1 MTHAQI
7 SANARRPYADKIMRD
22 QATIAELRNAL
33 EAIVRITDGSQPKD
47 YPGALMVA
55 RAALKLDA
63 IAIARNVPAGKY

>member
-7 SANARRPYADKIMRD
+7 AANARRPYADKIMRD

-55 RAALKLDA
+55 RAALAKETT
-63 IAIARNVPAGKY
+63 